1 VIKASHALLG
11 TLPWLSRAFAGGS
24 DESSHAKGEMVP
36 AESNVKMAKT
46 CLAIIRD
53 IAEPRSRIVEGS
65 SRAA

>member
-24 DESSHAKGEMVP
+24 DESSHARGEMVP

-53 IAEPRSRIVEGS
+53 IA
-65 SRAA
+65 